1 MFAGLFKTASVSAFL
16 LAGLAVPS
24 PLRADN
30 VPTLQVGPSCEA
42 AGRGT
47 VVLGR
52 SKESCLADETAA
64 RDTLQKNWSK
74 YSATDKQQCLGMEKT
89 GGPSSY
95 VELLSCLEIRRDAR
109 EIRNGDPLESDSS
122 PLSTRRNRR

>member
-1 MFAGLFKTASVSAFL
+1 MFAGFVRTVSVAAFL
-16 LAGLAVPS
+16 AAVFAAPA
-24 PLRADN
+24 RADD
-30 VPTLQVGPSCEA
+30 VPTLQIGPSCEA

-52 SKESCLADETAA
+52 SKESCIADETAA
-64 RDTLQKNWSK
+64 RDALQKSWSK
-74 YSATDKQQCLGMEKT
+74 YSATDKQQCLGMEKA

-95 VELLSCLEIRRDAR
+95 VELQSCLEIRRDAQD
-109 EIRNGDPLESDSS
+109 IRHADPLESERD

>member
-1 MFAGLFKTASVSAFL
+1 MFAGFVRTVPIAAL
-16 LAGLAVPS
+16 LAAAFAAPA
-24 PLRADN
+24 RADD
-30 VPTLQVGPSCEA
+30 VPTLQIGPSCEA

-52 SKESCLADETAA
+52 SKESCLADEAAA
-64 RDTLQKNWSK
+64 RDALQKNWSK

-95 VELLSCLEIRRDAR
+95 VELQSCLEIRRDAR
-109 EIRNGDPLESDSS
+109 DIRNGGPLESDND
-122 PLSTRRNRR
+122 PLTPRRNRR

>member
-1 MFAGLFKTASVSAFL
+1 MSAAAFL
-16 LAGLAVPS
+16 VAGFAVPAS
-24 PLRADN
+24 ADS
-30 VPTLQVGPSCEA
+30 VPTLQIGPSCEA

-52 SKESCLADETAA
+52 SKESCIADETAA
-64 RDTLQKNWSK
+64 RDTLRKNWSK
-74 YSATDKQQCLGMEKT
+74 YSGTDKQQCLGMEKA

-95 VELLSCLEIRRDAR
+95 VELLSCLEVRRDAHD
-109 EIRNGDPLESDSS
+109 IRNADPLERGGD

>member
-1 MFAGLFKTASVSAFL
+1 MFAGFMRTVSAAAFL
-16 LAGLAVPS
+16 AAGLAAPVS
-24 PLRADN
+24 ADS

-52 SKESCLADETAA
+52 SKESCMADETAA
-64 RDTLQKNWSK
+64 RDTLQKSWSK
-74 YSATDKQQCLGMEKT
+74 YSGTDKQQCLGMEKT

-109 EIRNGDPLESDSS
+109 DIHNADPLESDSS

>member
-1 MFAGLFKTASVSAFL
+1 MFAGFIRTVSAAVL
-16 LAGLAVPS
+16 LATGFVA
-24 PLRADN
+24 PLRADS
-30 VPTLQVGPSCEA
+30 VPTLQIGPSCEA

-52 SKESCLADETAA
+52 SKESCIADETAA

-109 EIRNGDPLESDSS
+109 DIRNADPLESERD
-122 PLSTRRNRR
+122 PLTTRRNRR

>member
-1 MFAGLFKTASVSAFL
+1 MSAGFIKTVSAAAL
-16 LAGLAVPS
+16 LAASFAAPV
-24 PLRADN
+24 RADS
-30 VPTLQVGPSCEA
+30 VPTLRIGPSCEA
-42 AGRGT
+42 AGRGA

-52 SKESCLADETAA
+52 SKESCLADENTA
-64 RDTLQKNWSK
+64 RDTLQKSWSK

-109 EIRNGDPLESDSS
+109 EIRNGGPLESDND

>member
-1 MFAGLFKTASVSAFL
+1 MFAGFIRTVSVA
-16 LAGLAVPS
+16 ACVVAVFAP
-24 PLRADN
+24 PIRADD

-47 VVLGR
+47 VVIGR
-52 SKESCLADETAA
+52 SKESCMADETTA
-64 RDTLQKNWSK
+64 RDALQKNWSK
-74 YSATDKQQCLGMEKT
+74 YSATDKQQCLGMEKA

-95 VELLSCLEIRRDAR
+95 VELQSCLEIRRDAR
-109 EIRNGDPLESDSS
+109 DIRNADPLESDNS

>member
-1 MFAGLFKTASVSAFL
+1 MFTGFVRTVSVAAFL
-16 LAGLAVPS
+16 AAVLAAPA
-24 PLRADN
+24 RADD
-30 VPTLQVGPSCEA
+30 VPTLRIGPSCDA

-47 VVLGR
+47 VVIGR
-52 SKESCLADETAA
+52 SKESCMADETAA
-64 RDTLQKNWSK
+64 RDALQKNWSK

-95 VELLSCLEIRRDAR
+95 VELQSCLEIRRDAR
-109 EIRNGDPLESDSS
+109 DIRNGGPLESDND

>member
-1 MFAGLFKTASVSAFL
+1 MFAGFIRTVSVAALVAAGFAASVH
-16 LAGLAVPS
+16 
-24 PLRADN
+24 ADD
-30 VPTLQVGPSCEA
+30 VPTLQIGPSCDA

-52 SKESCLADETAA
+52 SKESCLADETTA
-64 RDTLQKNWSK
+64 RDTLNKNWSK
-74 YSATDKQQCLGMEKT
+74 YSAADKQECLGMEKA

-109 EIRNGDPLESDSS
+109 DIRNGGPLERDRD
-122 PLSTRRNRR
+122 PLSTRGNRR

>member
-1 MFAGLFKTASVSAFL
+1 MFAGFTRTVSVAACMA
-16 LAGLAVPS
+16 AGFATLVC
-24 PLRADN
+24 ADD
-30 VPTLQVGPSCEA
+30 VPTLRIGPSCEA

-52 SKESCLADETAA
+52 SKESCMADENAA
-64 RDTLQKNWSK
+64 RDTLKKNWSK
-74 YSATDKQQCLGMEKT
+74 YSGTDKQQCLGMEKT
-89 GGPSSY
+89 GGPASY

-109 EIRNGDPLESDSS
+109 DIRNADPLESDTS

>member
-1 MFAGLFKTASVSAFL
+1 MFTDVIRTVSIAAVFAAV
-16 LAGLAVPS
+16 LAAPA
-24 PLRADN
+24 RADD
-30 VPTLQVGPSCEA
+30 VPTLQIGPSCDA

-64 RDTLQKNWSK
+64 RDGLQKNWSK
-74 YSATDKQQCLGMEKT
+74 YSATDKQQCLGMEKA

-95 VELLSCLEIRRDAR
+95 VELQSCLEIRRDAR
-109 EIRNGDPLESDSS
+109 DIRNGGPLESDND

>member
-1 MFAGLFKTASVSAFL
+1 MFAGFVRTVSAAAFL
-16 LAGLAVPS
+16 AAVFAAPA
-24 PLRADN
+24 RADD
-30 VPTLQVGPSCEA
+30 VPALQIGPSCEA

-52 SKESCLADETAA
+52 SRESCVADETAA
-64 RDTLQKNWSK
+64 RDALQKNWSK
-74 YSATDKQQCLGMEKT
+74 YSATDKQQCLGMEKA

-95 VELLSCLEIRRDAR
+95 VELQSCLEIRRDAHD
-109 EIRNGDPLESDSS
+109 IRNADPLQSERD

>member
-1 MFAGLFKTASVSAFL
+1 MFAGFVRTVSVAAFL
-16 LAGLAVPS
+16 AAVFAAPA
-24 PLRADN
+24 RADD
-30 VPTLQVGPSCEA
+30 VPTLQIGPSCDA

-52 SKESCLADETAA
+52 SRESCIADENAA
-64 RDTLQKNWSK
+64 RDALQKNWSK
-74 YSATDKQQCLGMEKT
+74 YSATDKQQCLGMEKA

-95 VELLSCLEIRRDAR
+95 VELQSCLEIRRDAR
-109 EIRNGDPLESDSS
+109 DIRNGGPLESDND

>member
-1 MFAGLFKTASVSAFL
+1 MFAGSIRTASVAAL
-16 LAGLAVPS
+16 LAAGFAAAPVH
-24 PLRADN
+24 ADS

-52 SKESCLADETAA
+52 SKESCIADETAA

-74 YSATDKQQCLGMEKT
+74 YSGTDKQECLGMEKA

-109 EIRNGDPLESDSS
+109 DIRNADPLENDRS